1 MTAGYTVDRFPLL
14 IVGPSALDALP
25 DILRRLCAQCIFL
38 VSDQGM
44 AAAGWVQR
52 VYALLSPHWRV
63 ETFLAPPGEPRTA
76 TVDEG
81 AAMARAL
88 GEGVAVVG
96 LGGGTA
102 LDIAK
107 LIAATAVSEHPA
119 RDYLLCA
126 HPYEG
131 KLPGVM
137 IPATSGTGAEVTRTC
152 VLTDEQGR
160 KSWAWGDELRPD
172 VALLD
177 PQVTTTLPRP
187 LTVAT
192 GLDALVH
199 AIEAATAQRANAIA
213 QSFALQAIRLIAY
226 ALPLA
231 AAEPAHLPARQ
242 QMQEAACL
250 AGMAIDQCGTGIAH
264 AIGHALG
271 TTAHLPH
278 AVAVAIAMQSTLAW
292 SIETNEA
299 RYQPIAQAMQPS
311 LSSLDLPDAFTAL
324 LQRLDFA
331 DVVRPLRNYVVEV
344 DALLAS
350 MLSPENQP
358 MRANNARAPD
368 DDAMAE
374 LAQCTVQTWQAW
386 QQATSNSA

>member
-1 MTAGYTVDRFPLL
+1 MNSNYTIDPFPLL
-14 IVGPSALDALP
+14 IVGPGALDALP
-25 DILRRLCAQCIFL
+25 DALRTFDVRRILL

-52 VYALLSPHWRV
+52 VYGLLSSHWVV
-63 ETFLAPPGEPRTA
+63 EIFLAPPGEPRT
-76 TVDEG
+76 TTIDEG

-88 GEGVAVVG
+88 GENVAVVG

-107 LIAATAVSEHPA
+107 LIAAVAVGKRPV
-119 RDYLLCA
+119 RDYLLSA
-126 HPYEG
+126 HPYDG

-152 VLTDEQGR
+152 VLTDEQGH
-160 KSWAWGDELRPD
+160 KSWAWGDELRPN

-177 PQVTTTLPRP
+177 PQVTTTLPKP

-213 QSFALQAIRLIAY
+213 QSFALQAIRLIVS
-226 ALPLA
+226 ALPVA
-231 AAEPAHLPARQ
+231 ATEPQHLSARQ

-250 AGMAIDQCGTGIAH
+250 AGMAIDLCGTGVAH

-271 TTAHLPH
+271 TVAHLPH

-292 SIETNEA
+292 SVEPNEA
-299 RYQPIAQAMQPS
+299 RYQAVAHAMQLG
-311 LSSLDLPDAFTAL
+311 LSAPELSEAFTAL
-324 LQRLDFA
+324 LQRLDF
-331 DVVRPLRNYVVEV
+331 DEVIRPLCERTIDL

-350 MLSPENQP
+350 MRSPENQP
-358 MRANNARAPD
+358 MRANNARVA
-368 DDAMAE
+368 DDAELAE
-374 LAQCTVQTWQAW
+374 LAQRTLHTWNAW
-386 QQATSNSA
+386 RRKACIG

>member
-1 MTAGYTVDRFPLL
+1 MNSNYTIDPFPLL
-14 IVGPSALDALP
+14 IVGPGALDALP
-25 DILRRLCAQCIFL
+25 DALRRFDVRRILL

-52 VYALLSPHWRV
+52 VYALLSSHWVV
-63 ETFLAPPGEPRTA
+63 EIFLAPPGEPRT
-76 TVDEG
+76 TTIEEG

-88 GEGVAVVG
+88 GEEVAVVG

-102 LDIAK
+102 LDTAK
-107 LIAATAVSEHPA
+107 LIAAVAVGERPV

-126 HPYEG
+126 YPYDG

-160 KSWAWGDELRPD
+160 KSWAWGDELRPN

-177 PQVTTTLPRP
+177 PQVTTTLPKP

-213 QSFALQAIRLIAY
+213 QSFALQAIRLIAS
-226 ALPLA
+226 ALPIA
-231 AAEPAHLPARQ
+231 ATEPQHLPARQ

-250 AGMAIDQCGTGIAH
+250 AGMAIDQCGTGVAH

-271 TTAHLPH
+271 TVAHLPH
-278 AVAVAIAMQSTLAW
+278 AVAVAVAMQSTLAW
-292 SIETNEA
+292 SIEPNEA
-299 RYQPIAQAMQPS
+299 RYRAVAQAMQPD
-311 LSSLDLPDAFTAL
+311 LSAPELPAAFTAL
-324 LQRLDFA
+324 LQRLDFGE
-331 DVVRPLRNYVVEV
+331 VIRPLCERTIDL

-350 MLSPENQP
+350 MRSPENQP
-358 MRANNARAPD
+358 MRANNARVA
-368 DDAMAE
+368 DDAELVE
-374 LAQCTVQTWQAW
+374 LARRTLHTWEAWRRKACTG
-386 QQATSNSA
+386 

>member
-1 MTAGYTVDRFPLL
+1 MTAGYTVNPFPLL
-14 IVGPSALDALP
+14 IVGPNALDALP
-25 DILRRLCAQCIFL
+25 DVLRRLRVQRIFL

-52 VYALLSPHWRV
+52 VYALVSSHWKV
-63 ETFLAPPGEPRTA
+63 ETFLAPPGEPQTT

-107 LIAATAVSEHPA
+107 LIAAIAVSERPA

-126 HPYEG
+126 HPYDG
-131 KLPGVM
+131 KLPGIM

-152 VLTDEQGR
+152 VLTDEQGC

-172 VALLD
+172 IVLLD

-192 GLDALVH
+192 GFDALVH

-213 QSFALQAIRLIAY
+213 QSFALQAIRLIAS
-226 ALPLA
+226 
-231 AAEPAHLPARQ
+231 
-242 QMQEAACL
+242 ACL
-250 AGMAIDQCGTGIAH
+250 AGIAIDQCGTGIAH

-278 AVAVAIAMQSTLAW
+278 AVAMQSTLAW
-292 SIETNEA
+292 SIATNEA
-299 RYQPIAQAMQPS
+299 RYQPIAQAMQPGP
-311 LSSLDLPDAFTAL
+311 SSLDLPEAFAAL

-331 DVVRPLRNYVVEV
+331 DVVRPLRNRVIDVG
-344 DALLAS
+344 ALLAS

-358 MRANNARAPD
+358 MRANNARVPD
-368 DDAMAE
+368 DAAMAE
-374 LAQCTVQTWQAW
+374 LAQCTAQTWQAW
-386 QQATSNSA
+386 QQATSNGA